1 MILLTQTNANM
12 IMSEMTINTI
22 ADHDDG
28 IVESI
33 DVNDIITSYSPNTWH
48 SATKYGT
55 NKT

>member
-1 MILLTQTNANM
+1 MILLTNANM